1 MSPAARLTTV
11 ALLTQAALAV
21 AGLLAAS
28 LVGRPISWGF
38 ERWWLGVLVGL
49 ATAAGLGW
57 ANYRGLHAPVGV
69 FHGVKA
75 VVDDV
80 LAPTFGILSSRQ
92 MAMVSIAAGVGEE
105 VFFRGWLQ
113 PAVGW
118 VPASLVF
125 GAAHVAGAR
134 MFALGLWATGMGLAL
149 GAVAWLTGGVLAST
163 IAHACY
169 DLAAFHYLADV
180 ARQQSPEGV

>member
-1 MSPAARLTTV
+1 MSPAGRLTTV
-11 ALLTQAALAV
+11 ALATQMALAAAGLV
-21 AGLLAAS
+21 AASLSNRSVPWGLDRPWIGVLAGLL
-28 LVGRPISWGF
+28 
-38 ERWWLGVLVGL
+38 
-49 ATAAGLGW
+49 TAAALGW
-57 ANYRGLHAPVGV
+57 VNYRWLHAPVGL
-69 FHGVKA
+69 FRGVKA

-80 LAPTFGILSSRQ
+80 LAPTFGILSPRQ
-92 MAMVSIAAGVGEE
+92 MALVSLAAGVGEE

-118 VPASLVF
+118 IPASLVF
-125 GAAHVAGAR
+125 GAAHVAGVR
-134 MFALGLWATGMGLAL
+134 MVALGVWATAMGLAL

-180 ARQQSPEGV
+180 ARQQTYEGA